1 MSFSLSDITFLIRLL
16 LDILVV
22 WGLIYSGLR
31 IVRNNSR
38 TIQLV
43 KGVLIIVLIKA
54 LAVWLGLNA
63 LNYLIEMFLN
73 WGVVVILVVFQPE
86 IRGMLEKVGKTTA
99 ILTTDVSVSQIQQ
112 MINELVEACTEMSKS
127 KTGALISIERT
138 QSLSDFIRT
147 GIVMDSEVSTELL
160 GTIFQYGT
168 PMHDGAV
175 IIQGNKIACAAAYF
189 PPTTKDLPSKY
200 GARHRAA
207 VGISEITD
215 SITIIVSEETGNISV
230 AVNGQLTQYPPEGLQ
245 RYLTNMLVTE
255 SSQNPSSIL
264 VPMLSQ
270 AKSMGK
276 RAKKQTEDANKDERV
291 KAIEIVNR
299 KRRAVNME
307 SPNKKSPSVWFNE
320 LRGLLT
326 LIFQKVSK
334 LVDRVLF
341 DKKGSVII
349 SLVLSIMICVVIN
362 YEDISLKLF
371 NDTRTTVDLRNV
383 AVEVLADTDKYDV
396 AGVPSTVDVSLTGDA
411 TSIQVFRSK
420 GSVQVVADLK
430 KYSEGENIINLKVKN
445 LPEKIEAVVD
455 PATIDVTLS
464 KKVTKSFTIQPELL
478 VGSNQKVTDFETPT
492 LDVMTVKITASQN
505 QLNSIRIVKA
515 LIDCTGQIQDF
526 EANAALAAYDAKGNR
541 VNVTLSPETVHA
553 SVKLAKNTSLDKED
567 SE

>member
-22 WGLIYSGLR
+22 WGLIDSGLR

-112 MINELVEACTEMSKS
+112 MINELVEACAEMSKS

-291 KAIEIVNR
+291 KAIEIVNLY
-299 KRRAVNME
+299 E
-307 SPNKKSPSVWFNE
+307 QKKEGSQH
-320 LRGLLT
+320 G
-326 LIFQKVSK
+326 ISK
-334 LVDRVLF
+334 
-341 DKKGSVII
+341 
-349 SLVLSIMICVVIN
+349 
-362 YEDISLKLF
+362 
-371 NDTRTTVDLRNV
+371 
-383 AVEVLADTDKYDV
+383 
-396 AGVPSTVDVSLTGDA
+396 
-411 TSIQVFRSK
+411 
-420 GSVQVVADLK
+420 
-430 KYSEGENIINLKVKN
+430 
-445 LPEKIEAVVD
+445 
-455 PATIDVTLS
+455 
-464 KKVTKSFTIQPELL
+464 
-478 VGSNQKVTDFETPT
+478 
-492 LDVMTVKITASQN
+492 
-505 QLNSIRIVKA
+505 
-515 LIDCTGQIQDF
+515 
-526 EANAALAAYDAKGNR
+526 
-541 VNVTLSPETVHA
+541 
-553 SVKLAKNTSLDKED
+553 
-567 SE
+567 

>member
-1 MSFSLSDITFLIRLL
+1 MGYTLSDITFLIRLL

-22 WGLIYSGLR
+22 WGLIYFGLR

-43 KGVLIIVLIKA
+43 KGVLIIVLVKA

-99 ILTTDVSVSQIQQ
+99 ILTVDVSVSQIQQ
-112 MINELVEACTEMSKS
+112 MINELVEACSQMSKS

-245 RYLTNMLVTE
+245 RYLTNMLVQ
-255 SSQNPSSIL
+255 SSNQNPSSIL
-264 VPMLSQ
+264 VPMLNQ
-270 AKSMGK
+270 AKLMSK
-276 RAKKQTEDANKDERV
+276 RAKKQEEDTNKDERV
-291 KAIEIVNR
+291 KAIEIVNLI
-299 KRRAVNME
+299 E
-307 SPNKKSPSVWFNE
+307 QKKEGSQH
-320 LRGLLT
+320 G
-326 LIFQKVSK
+326 ISK
-334 LVDRVLF
+334 
-341 DKKGSVII
+341 
-349 SLVLSIMICVVIN
+349 
-362 YEDISLKLF
+362 
-371 NDTRTTVDLRNV
+371 
-383 AVEVLADTDKYDV
+383 
-396 AGVPSTVDVSLTGDA
+396 
-411 TSIQVFRSK
+411 
-420 GSVQVVADLK
+420 
-430 KYSEGENIINLKVKN
+430 
-445 LPEKIEAVVD
+445 
-455 PATIDVTLS
+455 
-464 KKVTKSFTIQPELL
+464 
-478 VGSNQKVTDFETPT
+478 
-492 LDVMTVKITASQN
+492 
-505 QLNSIRIVKA
+505 
-515 LIDCTGQIQDF
+515 
-526 EANAALAAYDAKGNR
+526 
-541 VNVTLSPETVHA
+541 
-553 SVKLAKNTSLDKED
+553 
-567 SE
+567 

>member
-1 MSFSLSDITFLIRLL
+1 MGYTLSDITFLIRLL

-22 WGLIYSGLR
+22 GGLIYSGLR

-43 KGVLIIVLIKA
+43 KGVLIIVLVKA

-99 ILTTDVSVSQIQQ
+99 ILTVDVSVSQIQQ
-112 MINELVEACTEMSKS
+112 MINELVEACSQMSKS

-245 RYLTNMLVTE
+245 RYLTNMLVQ
-255 SSQNPSSIL
+255 SSNQNPSSIL
-264 VPMLSQ
+264 VPMLNQ
-270 AKSMGK
+270 AKSMSK
-276 RAKKQTEDANKDERV
+276 RAKKQEEDINKDERV
-291 KAIEIVNR
+291 KAIEIVNLI
-299 KRRAVNME
+299 E
-307 SPNKKSPSVWFNE
+307 QKKE
-320 LRGLLT
+320 GGQHG
-326 LIFQKVSK
+326 ISK
-334 LVDRVLF
+334 
-341 DKKGSVII
+341 
-349 SLVLSIMICVVIN
+349 
-362 YEDISLKLF
+362 
-371 NDTRTTVDLRNV
+371 
-383 AVEVLADTDKYDV
+383 
-396 AGVPSTVDVSLTGDA
+396 
-411 TSIQVFRSK
+411 
-420 GSVQVVADLK
+420 
-430 KYSEGENIINLKVKN
+430 
-445 LPEKIEAVVD
+445 
-455 PATIDVTLS
+455 
-464 KKVTKSFTIQPELL
+464 
-478 VGSNQKVTDFETPT
+478 
-492 LDVMTVKITASQN
+492 
-505 QLNSIRIVKA
+505 
-515 LIDCTGQIQDF
+515 
-526 EANAALAAYDAKGNR
+526 
-541 VNVTLSPETVHA
+541 
-553 SVKLAKNTSLDKED
+553 
-567 SE
+567 